1 MQDTGSDDDVNP
13 EAETESGD
21 FDPLSPGE
29 REIGAEAAEEPSDFF
44 GLMGHLYRGELG
56 RATAWRTRLD
66 RTTNWAV
73 VVTATL
79 LTWGFSS
86 PDNPHYVLL
95 GGIVAVLVFLVV
107 EARRYRTYDVWRS
120 RVRILEENVFANA
133 IDPEGVENERWRA
146 LLSDDLREPA
156 AKIPF
161 VEALSRRL
169 RRVYLPIITL
179 LVGSWALRITAF
191 TPENVSALE
200 SASVSRVPGT
210 VVVLGVVIIYSVAVG
225 VALWP
230 MPRRAKGRIRE
241 NDSNAEGWK
250 D

>member
-1 MQDTGSDDDVNP
+1 MEDSDPDPD
-13 EAETESGD
+13 S
-21 FDPLSPGE
+21 FDPSSPEE
-29 REIGAEAAEEPSDFF
+29 REIGAEAAEESSEFF
-44 GLMGHLYRGELG
+44 GLMGHFYRGELG
-56 RATAWRTRLD
+56 RATAWRSRLD

-95 GGIVAVLVFLVV
+95 GGVVAVLVFLVV

-120 RVRILEENVFANA
+120 RVRMLEENVFANA
-133 IDPEGVENERWRA
+133 IDPEGVENERWRT

-169 RRVYLPIITL
+169 RRVYLPILTL
-179 LVGSWALRITAF
+179 LVGSWALRVTAF

-210 VVVLGVVIIYSVAVG
+210 AVVLGVLGVYSAAVAL
-225 VALWP
+225 ALWP
-230 MPRRAKGRIRE
+230 MPRHAKGKIR
-241 NDSNAEGWK
+241 DSRDADDWR